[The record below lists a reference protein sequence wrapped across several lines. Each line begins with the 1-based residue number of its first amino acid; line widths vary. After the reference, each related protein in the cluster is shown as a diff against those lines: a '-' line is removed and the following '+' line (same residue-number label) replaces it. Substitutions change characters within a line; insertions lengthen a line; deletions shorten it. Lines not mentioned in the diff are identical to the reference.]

1 MPSRML
7 KVALLVREYDEAIAF
22 FVKVVG
28 MVLKE
33 DTDMRNGKRWVRLA
47 PSANDEG
54 CEILLARAVND
65 EQHAAVGKQF
75 GGRVGMFLGTDTF
88 ESDLGRL
95 KEHGVRLVRGPV
107 SEPYGMVVVFED
119 LYGNKW
125 DLIGPASPAAP
136 A

>member
-1 MPSRML
+1 MPSRIL

-33 DTDMRNGKRWVRLA
+33 NTDMGNGKRWVRLA
-47 PSANDEG
+47 PSAADEG
-54 CEILLARAVND
+54 CEVLLARAVND
-65 EQHAAVGKQF
+65 EQRAAVGKQW
-75 GGRVGMFLGTDTF
+75 GGRVGMFLGTETF
-88 ESDLGRL
+88 DSDLMRL

-107 SEPYGMVVVFED
+107 IEPYGMVVVFED

-125 DLIGPASPAAP
+125 DLIGPARSATAS
-136 A
+136 